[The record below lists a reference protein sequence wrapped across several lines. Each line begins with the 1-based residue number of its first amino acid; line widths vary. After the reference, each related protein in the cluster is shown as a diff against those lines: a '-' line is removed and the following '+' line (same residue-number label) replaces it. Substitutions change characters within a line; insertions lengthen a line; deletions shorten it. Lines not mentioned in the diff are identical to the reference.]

1 MNLPNKLTIV
11 RILLLPVL
19 LGLYLFNESPE
30 SLNTLTYIFVGVF
43 VFASLTDF
51 FDGYYARRYNV
62 VTTFGKF
69 LDPLADKLL
78 VLLALLILQEMQIVP
93 MWTVFLIVSREF
105 LVTGIRLLAV
115 NTGKV
120 ISASQLGKAKTFV
133 TLIGMTLIFLT
144 IVNIGLVIYYIAL
157 ALTVVSGIDYL
168 LKNIHLLDHQK

>member
-19 LGLYLFNESPE
+19 LGLYLFNEDPA

-43 VFASLTDF
+43 VVASLTDF
-51 FDGYYARRYNV
+51 FDGFYARKYNV

-78 VLLALLILQEMQIVP
+78 VLLALLILQEMALVP

-105 LVTGIRLLAV
+105 LVTGIRLMAV

-144 IVNIGLVIYYIAL
+144 FINIGLIVYYIAL
-157 ALTVVSGIDYL
+157 ALTMVSGLEYL

>member
-11 RILLLPVL
+11 RIFLLPIL

-30 SLNTLTYIFVGVF
+30 SLNPLTYIFVGVF

-51 FDGYYARRYNV
+51 FDGYYARKYNV

-78 VLLALLILQEMQIVP
+78 VLLALLILQEMGIVP
-93 MWTVFLIVSREF
+93 MWTVFVIIAREF

-120 ISASQLGKAKTFV
+120 IAASQLGKAKTFV
-133 TLIGMTLIFLT
+133 TLIGMTIIFLT
-144 IVNIGLVIYYIAL
+144 FVDVGLVIYYIAL
-157 ALTVVSGIDYL
+157 ALTIISGIEYSV
-168 LKNIHLLDHQK
+168 KNIHLLDHQK